1 MFVAWRK
8 YYDHIIKG
16 GIVNKAF
23 QNTPISD
30 LDIINK
36 HDLST
41 KPLSATFPHRNIP
54 TMYWLPK

>member
-1 MFVAWRK
+1 MAKRK
-8 YYDHIIKG
+8 MTKD
-16 GIVNKAF
+16 NKAF